1 MVRQNSKSQ
10 AKNRTRHRA
19 RHKQTNAEK
28 SGARNAQ
35 RNSKPVPQEL
45 VIATIEKLSHDG
57 RGIARVEGK
66 TTFVDGG
73 LAGESVEF
81 RYVKCHGRYDE
92 AVVVRVLESS
102 HERVT
107 APCQHA
113 SVCGGCSLQHLSTE
127 AQVSLKQSVL
137 IEQLTHFGDLK
148 PEHVVEPITGPSEGY
163 RRKARFAIKHDSNDT
178 CIIGYRAK
186 NSARVV
192 PITHCIVLPESLK
205 NLIPELQ
212 VLVSGLQKSTAISH
226 IDLTLGDSVTVLTFR
241 HVKPLT
247 NNDLQS
253 LLTFCQQ
260 HLFHLYLQPDNA
272 ASIHRVWPD
281 NDNEPLSYSFKRSAF
296 QTSVE
301 AVAESK
307 KEGGLIDIQF
317 SPNDFIQVNGEN
329 NRKLVA
335 QAIDFLDLNEN
346 DRVLDLFCGIGN
358 FTLPMATLVSK
369 VVGVEGSDHM
379 VVRAKQNA
387 SSNRLS
393 NIDFHSADLT
403 QSLDNQTWSYDGFTK
418 ILIDPPRAGAFDIIK
433 NISHFSPEKI
443 VYVSCNPA
451 TLARDAGELIQQ
463 GYKMMSVGVVDMF
476 PHTQHVESIALFE
489 RIKRK

>member
-1 MVRQNSKSQ
+1 MARQNQKSQ
-10 AKNRTRHRA
+10 AKNRNRHRS
-19 RHKQTNAEK
+19 RHKQTNAQKAGE
-28 SGARNAQ
+28 RNTQ

-66 TTFVDGG
+66 TTFVDGA

-92 AVVVRVLESS
+92 AVIVRVLEPA

-107 APCQHA
+107 PPCQHA
-113 SVCGGCSLQHLSTE
+113 DVCGGCSLQHLSTE

-137 IEQLTHFGDLK
+137 VEQLAHFGDLK
-148 PEHVVEPITGPSEGY
+148 AEHVVEPIKGSSEGY
-163 RRKARFAIKHDSNDT
+163 RRKARFAIKHDSNGR
-178 CIIGYRAK
+178 CIIGFRAK
-186 NSARVV
+186 NSSRVV
-192 PITHCIVLPESLK
+192 PITHCSVLPDSLSG
-205 NLIPELQ
+205 LIPKLQ
-212 VLVSGLQKSTAISH
+212 VLVSGLQKSAVISH

-241 HVKPLT
+241 HIKPLI
-247 NNDLQS
+247 DSDFQE

-260 HLFHLYLQPDNA
+260 NLFHLYLQPDSA
-272 ASIHRVWPD
+272 ASIRRVWPD
-281 NDNEPLSYSFKRSAF
+281 DDKEQLSYSFEHS
-296 QTSVE
+296 
-301 AVAESK
+301 
-307 KEGGLIDIQF
+307 GLQKTIDIQF

-335 QAIDFLDLNEN
+335 QAIKFLDLNEN

-358 FTLPMATLVSK
+358 FTLPMAALVSK

-379 VVRAKQNA
+379 VTRAKQNA
-387 SSNRLS
+387 SNNMLS
-393 NIDFHSADLT
+393 NVDFHSADLT
-403 QSLDNQTWSYDGFTK
+403 QALDDQSWSYDGFTK

-463 GYKMMSVGVVDMF
+463 GYKMARVGVVDMF
-476 PHTQHVESIALFE
+476 PHTTHVESMALFE
-489 RIKRK
+489 RK

>member
-1 MVRQNSKSQ
+1 MARQNQKNQ
-10 AKNRTRHRA
+10 AKNRNRHRS
-19 RHKQTNAEK
+19 RHQQTNAQK
-28 SGARNAQ
+28 AGARNAQ
-35 RNSKPVPQEL
+35 HNSKPVPQEL
-45 VIATIEKLSHDG
+45 VVAAIEKLSHDG
-57 RGIARVEGK
+57 RGIARIEGK
-66 TTFVDGG
+66 TTFVDGA

-92 AVVVRVLESS
+92 AVVVRVLEPSR
-102 HERVT
+102 ERVT
-107 APCQHA
+107 PRCQHA
-113 SVCGGCSLQHLSTE
+113 DVCGGCSLQHLSTE

-137 IEQLTHFGDLK
+137 VEQLTHFGDLK
-148 PEHVVEPITGPSEGY
+148 PKHVVEPIKGPSEGY
-163 RRKARFAIKHDSNDT
+163 RRKARLAIKHGSSGS
-178 CIIGYRAK
+178 CIIGFRAK

-192 PITHCIVLPESLK
+192 PITHCTVLSDSL
-205 NLIPELQ
+205 NTLIPELQ
-212 VLVSGLQKSTAISH
+212 VLVSGLQQSAVISH
-226 IDLTLGDSVTVLTFR
+226 VDLTQGDRVTVLTFR
-241 HVKPLT
+241 HLKPLI
-247 NNDLQS
+247 DSDFQS

-260 HLFHLYLQPDNA
+260 RQFHLYLQPDNA

-281 NDNEPLSYSFKRSAF
+281 DDHEQLSYSF
-296 QTSVE
+296 E
-301 AVAESK
+301 HI
-307 KEGGLIDIQF
+307 GLQKTVDIQF

-387 SSNRLS
+387 SNNMLS

-403 QSLDNQTWSYDGFTK
+403 QTLDGQPWSYDGFTK

-451 TLARDAGELIQQ
+451 TLARDAGELVQQ
-463 GYKMMSVGVVDMF
+463 GYKMARVGVVDMF
-476 PHTQHVESIALFE
+476 PHTTHVESIALFE
-489 RIKRK
+489 RK

>member
-1 MVRQNSKSQ
+1 MARQNQKSQ
-10 AKNRTRHRA
+10 AKNRNRHRS
-19 RHKQTNAEK
+19 RHKQTNAQKAGE
-28 SGARNAQ
+28 RNTQ
-35 RNSKPVPQEL
+35 RNSKPVPKEL
-45 VIATIEKLSHDG
+45 VIASIEKLSHDG
-57 RGIARVEGK
+57 RGVARIDGK
-66 TTFVDGG
+66 TTFVDGA

-92 AVVVRVLESS
+92 AVVVRVLEPS

-107 APCQHA
+107 PPCQHA
-113 SVCGGCSLQHLSTE
+113 DVCGGCSLQHLSTE
-127 AQVSLKQSVL
+127 AQVFLKQSVL
-137 IEQLTHFGDLK
+137 VEQLTHFGDLK
-148 PEHVVEPITGPSEGY
+148 PEHVIEPIKGSSEGY
-163 RRKARFAIKHDSNDT
+163 RRKARFAIKHESNGA
-178 CIIGYRAK
+178 CIIGFRAK

-192 PITHCIVLPESLK
+192 PITRCSVLSDSLSA
-205 NLIPELQ
+205 LIPELQ
-212 VLVSGLQKSTAISH
+212 VLVSGLQKSTVISH
-226 IDLTLGDSVTVLTFR
+226 IDLTQGDSVTVLTFR
-241 HVKPLT
+241 HLKPLI
-247 NNDLQS
+247 NSDFQS
-253 LLTFCQQ
+253 ILAFCQQ
-260 HLFHLYLQPDNA
+260 RQFHLYLQPDSA

-281 NDNEPLSYSFKRSAF
+281 DDHKHEQLSYSFEHLFER
-296 QTSVE
+296 T
-301 AVAESK
+301 
-307 KEGGLIDIQF
+307 GLQKTVDIQF

-358 FTLPMATLVSK
+358 FTLPIATLVSK
-369 VVGVEGSDHM
+369 VVGIEGSDHM

-387 SSNRLS
+387 SNNMLS

-403 QSLDNQTWSYDGFTK
+403 QTLDDQPWSYDGFTK

-463 GYKMMSVGVVDMF
+463 GYKMASVGVVDMF
-476 PHTQHVESIALFE
+476 PHTTHVESIALFE
-489 RIKRK
+489 RK

>member
-1 MVRQNSKSQ
+1 MVIS
-10 AKNRTRHRA
+10 
-19 RHKQTNAEK
+19 
-28 SGARNAQ
+28 
-35 RNSKPVPQEL
+35 
-45 VIATIEKLSHDG
+45 TIEKLSHDG
-57 RGIARVEGK
+57 RGIARIEGK

-92 AVVVRVLESS
+92 AIAVRILEPS
-102 HERVT
+102 HERVET
-107 APCQHA
+107 PCQHA
-113 SVCGGCSLQHLSTE
+113 DVCGGCSLQHLSTA

-137 IEQLTHFGDLK
+137 VEQLTHFGDLK
-148 PEHVVEPITGPSEGY
+148 PEHVVDPITGPSEGY
-163 RRKARFAIKHDSNDT
+163 RRKARFAIKHESNGA
-178 CIIGYRAK
+178 CIIGFRAK

-192 PITHCIVLPESLK
+192 PITHCTVLPESLK

-212 VLVSGLQKSTAISH
+212 VLVSGLQKSTVISH
-226 IDLTLGDSVTVLTFR
+226 IDLTQGDSVTVLTFR
-241 HVKPLT
+241 YLKPLT
-247 NNDLQS
+247 NSDLQS
-253 LLTFCQQ
+253 LLVFCQQ
-260 HLFHLYLQPDNA
+260 HQFHLYLQPDNA

-281 NDNEPLSYSFKRSAF
+281 NDDEQLSYSFKRSSFQAF
-296 QTSVE
+296 VE
-301 AVAESK
+301 GVVDSNE
-307 KEGGLIDIQF
+307 EGGLIDIQF
-317 SPNDFIQVNGEN
+317 NPNDFIQVNGEN

-335 QAIDFLDLNEN
+335 QAIDFLDLNEK

-358 FTLPMATLVSK
+358 FTLPIATLVSK

-387 SSNRLS
+387 SNNALS

-403 QSLDNQTWSYDGFTK
+403 QALDNQSWSYDGFTK

-463 GYKMMSVGVVDMF
+463 GYKMMRVGVVDMF
-476 PHTQHVESIALFE
+476 PHTTHVESIALFQ
-489 RIKRK
+489 RK

>member
-1 MVRQNSKSQ
+1 MTKKNQKSQ
-10 AKNRTRHRA
+10 AKNRNNHRSRHQ
-19 RHKQTNAEK
+19 QTNAQK
-28 SGARNAQ
+28 YGVRNSQ

-45 VIATIEKLSHDG
+45 VTALIEKLGHDG
-57 RGIARVEGK
+57 RGIARIEGK

-102 HERVT
+102 PERVIP
-107 APCQHA
+107 PCLHA
-113 SVCGGCSLQHLSTE
+113 DVCGGCSLQHLSTD

-137 IEQLTHFGDLK
+137 VEQLTHFGGIK
-148 PEHVVEPITGPSEGY
+148 PEHVVEPIRGPSEGY
-163 RRKARFAIKHDSNDT
+163 RRKARFAIKHESNGS
-178 CIIGYRAK
+178 CIVGFRAK

-192 PITHCIVLPESLK
+192 PITRCSVLPS
-205 NLIPELQ
+205 NLSNLMPELQ
-212 VLVSGLQKSTAISH
+212 VLVSGLEKSAVISH
-226 IDLTLGDSVTVLTFR
+226 IDLTQGDSVTVLTFR
-241 HVKPLT
+241 HLKPLT
-247 NNDLQS
+247 DSDFQS

-260 HLFHLYLQPDNA
+260 HLFHLYLQPDSA
-272 ASIHRVWPD
+272 GSIHRVWPD
-281 NDNEPLSYSFKRSAF
+281 SDREQLSYSFKSPELKK
-296 QTSVE
+296 SV
-301 AVAESK
+301 
-307 KEGGLIDIQF
+307 DIQF

-329 NRKLVA
+329 NSKLVA
-335 QAIDFLDLNEN
+335 QAIDFLDLAEN

-358 FTLPMATLVSK
+358 FTLPIATLVSK

-387 SSNRLS
+387 NRNALS
-393 NIDFHSADLT
+393 NVDFHSADLT
-403 QSLDNQTWSYDGFTK
+403 QTLDNQPWSYDGFTK
-418 ILIDPPRAGAFDIIK
+418 ILIDPPRAGALDIIK
-433 NISHFSPEKI
+433 NIAHFSPEKI

-463 GYKMMSVGVVDMF
+463 GYKMVRVGVVDMF
-476 PHTQHVESIALFE
+476 PHTTHVESIALFE

>member
-1 MVRQNSKSQ
+1 MARQNQKNQ
-10 AKNRTRHRA
+10 AKNRDRHRS
-19 RHKQTNAEK
+19 RHQQANAQK
-28 SGARNAQ
+28 SGARNVQ

-92 AVVVRVLESS
+92 AIVVRVLEPSN
-102 HERVT
+102 ERVAT
-107 APCQHA
+107 PCQHA
-113 SVCGGCSLQHLSTE
+113 NVCGGCSLQHLSTE

-137 IEQLTHFGDLK
+137 VEQLTHFGDLK
-148 PEHVVEPITGPSEGY
+148 PEHIVEPITGSSVGY
-163 RRKARFAIKHDSNDT
+163 RRKARFAIKHESDGT
-178 CIIGYRAK
+178 CIVGYRAK
-186 NSARVV
+186 SSARVV
-192 PITHCIVLPESLK
+192 PITHCTVLDESLN

-212 VLVSGLQKSTAISH
+212 VLVSGLQKSTVISH
-226 IDLTLGDSVTVLTFR
+226 IDLTQGDSVTVLTFR
-241 HVKPLT
+241 HLKPLT
-247 NNDLQS
+247 NSDLQS
-253 LLTFCQQ
+253 LLVFCQQ
-260 HLFHLYLQPDNA
+260 HQFHLYLQPDSA
-272 ASIHRVWPD
+272 TSIHRVWPD
-281 NDNEPLSYSFKRSAF
+281 NDNEQLSYSFERSDF
-296 QTSVE
+296 QTPVE
-301 AVAESK
+301 GMIGSEKES
-307 KEGGLIDIQF
+307 GSIDIQF
-317 SPNDFIQVNGEN
+317 NPNDFIQVNGGN

-335 QAIDFLDLNEN
+335 QAIDFLDLNGS

-358 FTLPMATLVSK
+358 FTLPMATLSSK

-379 VVRAKQNA
+379 VARAKQNA
-387 SSNRLS
+387 SNNALS
-393 NIDFHSADLT
+393 NIEFHSADLT
-403 QSLDNQTWSYDGFTK
+403 QTLDNHPWSFDGFTK

-451 TLARDAGELIQQ
+451 TLARDAGELVQQ

-476 PHTQHVESIALFE
+476 PHTTHVESIALFQ
-489 RIKRK
+489 RIQRK